1 MISTNYFHAID
12 GRIRIHI
19 PEVKWSGVKA
29 REIAAKLM
37 EYEGILYVSANP
49 TTGNVLINYDP
60 DRMSQ
65 GDVFQKLRDSGYLR
79 EGELTASSMQTITSA
94 HSVLGDTI
102 TRVAVEALFLA
113 LTG

>member
-19 PEVKWSGVKA
+19 EEMKGSWEKA
-29 REIAAKLM
+29 RETAAKLT
-37 EYEGILYVSANP
+37 ELEGILNVSANP

-60 DRMSQ
+60 RRMSQ
-65 GDVFQKLRDSGYLR
+65 GDVLQALWGLGYLR
-79 EGELTASSMQTITSA
+79 KGKLTVLNEQTRRSGR
-94 HSVLGDTI
+94 SELGDTV
-102 TRVAVEALFLA
+102 TRIALEALFFA

>member
-19 PEVKWSGVKA
+19 AEVKGDGVKA
-29 REIAAKLM
+29 RDTVARLTAL
-37 EYEGILYVSANP
+37 EGIMNVSANP

-60 DRMSQ
+60 GRISQ
-65 GDVFQKLRDSGYLR
+65 GDVFQTLWDLGYLR
-79 EGELTASSMQTITSA
+79 KGKLTPLNGQTNRPV
-94 HSVLGDTI
+94 HSVLGDTV
-102 TRVAVEALFLA
+102 TRVAIEALFFA

>member
-29 REIAAKLM
+29 REIAEKLM

-60 DRMSQ
+60 GRMSW

-79 EGELTASSMQTITSA
+79 EGKLSGWSVQTKTSD
-94 HSVLGDTI
+94 HSDWGGAI
-102 TRVAVEALFLA
+102 ARVALESLFFA